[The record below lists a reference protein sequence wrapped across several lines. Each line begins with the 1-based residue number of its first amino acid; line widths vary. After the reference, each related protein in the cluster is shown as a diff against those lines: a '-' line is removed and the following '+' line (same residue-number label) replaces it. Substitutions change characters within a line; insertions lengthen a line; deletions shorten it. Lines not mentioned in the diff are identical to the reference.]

1 VAIRTDEKLLQ
12 HQSCI
17 NSQNITFILHTSPT
31 ENVSETP
38 PPSKTMPRHF
48 TFSFMGDEP
57 LPAHRSVTISNKKKQ
72 TCIQSGSVNNTSQM
86 QRKTPFTADVRPLE
100 RSSLTSKSAKT
111 GKVQAPLKDISNT
124 MVPDT
129 VAAPPKVA
137 KKPDAATSN
146 NITAK
151 MNDGKLH
158 LLNQVSSQWKTGK
171 GRSQTS
177 KCLDAIR
184 ICLGNDISPAD
195 VANHVAKDL
204 EADIQAMEFRRA
216 RECAKRISKS
226 MEKQATREGGTELQ
240 KKRVT
245 TFEELEE
252 HLKTLKLHPEQEKLL
267 IAVGEATKR
276 EDRKLAGELYQQYYN
291 IYLQKLLET
300 ATSVLEAE
308 E

>member
-1 VAIRTDEKLLQ
+1 MHHILQTLLQRHIQKQIKEPLFVKFRPFFYSVKNVRTEIQSHIAKKVAIRTDEKLLQ

-31 ENVSETP
+31 ENVCETP

-86 QRKTPFTADVRPLE
+86 QRKTPSTADVRPLE

-111 GKVQAPLKDISNT
+111 GKVQAPLKDVSNT
-124 MVPDT
+124 KVPNTD
-129 VAAPPKVA
+129 AAPPKVA
-137 KKPDAATSN
+137 KRPAADAATSN
-146 NITAK
+146 KITVQLSEG
-151 MNDGKLH
+151 NLH
-158 LLNQVSSQWKTGK
+158 LLNQVSSQWRTGK

-177 KCLDAIR
+177 KCLDTIR

-204 EADIQAMEFRRA
+204 EADIQAMEFKRA

-226 MEKQATREGGTELQ
+226 TEKQATRG
-240 KKRVT
+240 R
-245 TFEELEE
+245 EE
-252 HLKTLKLHPEQEKLL
+252 PSC
-267 IAVGEATKR
+267 R
-276 EDRKLAGELYQQYYN
+276 RKVV
-291 IYLQKLLET
+291 I
-300 ATSVLEAE
+300 
-308 E
+308 